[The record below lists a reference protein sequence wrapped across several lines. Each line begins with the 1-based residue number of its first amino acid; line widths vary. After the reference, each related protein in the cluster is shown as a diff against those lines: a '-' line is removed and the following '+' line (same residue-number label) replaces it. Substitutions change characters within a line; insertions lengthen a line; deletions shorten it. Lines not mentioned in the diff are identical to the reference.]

1 MAKVSW
7 SQEAREDLEDIYLQY
22 CKYSDAF
29 AQKWTDEIFD
39 VTLLL
44 ETNPRLGRVLPET
57 KIASIRE
64 MIIGKYRLVYQI
76 NKENIEILT
85 LRHSSKPFSEY

>member
-1 MAKVSW
+1 MAKVTW

-44 ETNPRLGRVLPET
+44 ETNPHLGRVLPET
-57 KIASIRE
+57 RITSIRE

-76 NKENIEILT
+76 NKEDIEILT
-85 LRHSSKPFSEY
+85 LRPSSKPFSEY

>member
-1 MAKVSW
+1 MAKVNW

-22 CKYSDAF
+22 CKYSDVF
-29 AQKWTDEIFD
+29 AQKWADEIFD
-39 VTLLL
+39 VILLL

-57 KIASIRE
+57 KIVSIRE